1 MSLLNNRSPI
11 FQSFI
16 TALDAAVTSCLHT
29 LGDYFSSL
37 LAFHLHTVDT
47 DNFIEFQLHL
57 GSYWFLL
64 ELEFFHFL
72 FFILLPVANN
82 IVTRRIETY

>member
-16 TALDAAVTSCLHT
+16 TALDAAVISCLHT

-37 LAFHLHTVDT
+37 LAFHLHTVDI

-57 GSYWFLL
+57 RSYWFLL
-64 ELEFFHFL
+64 KLEFFYFL
-72 FFILLPVANN
+72 FYYQLLLM
-82 IVTRRIETY
+82 

>member
-1 MSLLNNRSPI
+1 MSLLNNRSP
-11 FQSFI
+11 SFI

-37 LAFHLHTVDT
+37 LAFHLHTVDI

-64 ELEFFHFL
+64 KLEFFYFL
-72 FFILLPVANN
+72 FYYQLLLM
-82 IVTRRIETY
+82 

>member
-16 TALDAAVTSCLHT
+16 TALDAAVTSCLHA

-37 LAFHLHTVDT
+37 LAFHLHTVDI

-57 GSYWFLL
+57 GSYCFLL
-64 ELEFFHFL
+64 KLEGFFYFL
-72 FFILLPVANN
+72 FYYPLLLM
-82 IVTRRIETY
+82 

>member
-16 TALDAAVTSCLHT
+16 TALDAAMTSCLHT

-37 LAFHLHTVDT
+37 LAFHLHTVDI
-47 DNFIEFQLHL
+47 DNFITTP
-57 GSYWFLL
+57 SRKLL
-64 ELEFFHFL
+64 VFTKAGVFL
-72 FFILLPVANN
+72 FYYQLLLM
-82 IVTRRIETY
+82 